1 MKEKTENNNAAAKI
15 EFWQKHIE
23 AWKESGFSIA
33 DYCELEELAKS
44 TFCYWKRKLEG
55 GTPKSRF
62 IEVKVPDQRSS
73 GLIHIRLQRGTELGV
88 APGTDVGY
96 VGELVKALEES

>member
-1 MKEKTENNNAAAKI
+1 MEKTTNKMPEDRSA
-15 EFWQKHIE
+15 FWKNHIE

-44 TFCYWKRKLEG
+44 TFSYWKRKLEG
-55 GTPKSRF
+55 KVSKSRF
-62 IEVKVPDQRSS
+62 VEVKVPQQQPG
-73 GLIHIRLQRGTELGV
+73 GLIHIRLNRGRELGV
-88 APGTDVGY
+88 AAGTDVRY